1 MVEASF
7 SFAFGLSF
15 MILPFLATAAA
26 AFVRRH
32 IYGTAS
38 HFQAAIHEE
47 IPAPNIGKQAGSA
60 EISTGM
66 VDL

>member
-1 MVEASF
+1 
-7 SFAFGLSF
+7 